1 MEWAP
6 VKARHMHKIKIRH
19 LETLLVFMKT
29 GSVTEAAAVL
39 GTTQPNA
46 SKSLKQ
52 LEDSIGISLFQRS
65 GGRLQPTPEAEI
77 LFTHA
82 ARLMEELTFFETLS
96 VDLARLKSG
105 FVQVATLATFGVAL
119 LPLVVEAF
127 NTRYP
132 EVFVQIDILDSDKI
146 HSFVSRGNYDLGLV
160 HHPSQEMDLMAQT
173 LRTGSMV
180 CILPPAHPLAR
191 QAGIN
196 GGRPGRPA
204 ADHLSEDP
212 ALRRR
217 DRQDAGRRGRADPQP
232 AVGQSQP
239 CGAQAGRARPRPG
252 PGRRVLGLGRGGGAR
267 HRDPALHAAHPG
279 LDRPDR
285 AEAPAAVARGPGL
298 PRGAAGR
305 AGRAAAVALPLVRN
319 FRIS

>member
-1 MEWAP
+1 
-6 VKARHMHKIKIRH
+6 MHKIKIRH
-19 LETLLVFMKT
+19 LETLMVFMKT
-29 GSVTEAAAVL
+29 GSVTEAAGVL

-82 ARLMEELTFFETLS
+82 ARLMEELTYFETLS

-127 NTRYP
+127 NTRHP
-132 EVFVQIDILDSDKI
+132 DVFVQIDILDSDKI

-160 HHPSQEMDLMAQT
+160 HHPSQEEDLMAKS

-180 CILPPAHPLAR
+180 CIMPAGHPLSRRAAIR
-191 QAGIN
+191 
-196 GGRPGRPA
+196 A
-204 ADHLSEDP
+204 ADL
-212 ALRRR
+212 
-217 DRQDAGRRGRADPQP
+217 AGVPLITYPKTLPFGAVIAKTLADDGVPVRNPISANHSHVVRKLVERGR
-232 AVGQSQP
+232 
-239 CGAQAGRARPRPG
+239 
-252 PGRRVLGLGRGGGAR
+252 GL
-267 HRDPALHAAHPG
+267 ALVDEFSVWDA
-279 LDRPDR
+279 
-285 AEAPAAVARGPGL
+285 AEAPGIAIRPFTPRIPVSIGLIVPQRRPLSLAAQAFVDEL
-298 PRGAAGR
+298 RGALATP
-305 AGRAAAVALPLVRN
+305 PL
-319 FRIS
+319 

>member
-1 MEWAP
+1 
-6 VKARHMHKIKIRH
+6 MHKIKIRH
-19 LETLLVFMKT
+19 LETLMVFMKT
-29 GSVTEAAAVL
+29 GSVTEAAAAL

-127 NTRYP
+127 NTRHP

-180 CILPPAHPLAR
+180 CIMPPAHPLAR
-191 QAGIN
+191 QAGIKASDLAGLPLITYPKTLPFGAAIAKTLADEGVAIRN
-196 GGRPGRPA
+196 PLSANHSHVVRKLVERGRGLALVDEFSVWDAAAAPGIAIRPFTPRIPVSIGLIVPKRRPLSLA
-204 ADHLSEDP
+204 AQAFL
-212 ALRRR
+212 ATL
-217 DRQDAGRRGRADPQP
+217 QDA
-232 AVGQSQP
+232 
-239 CGAQAGRARPRPG
+239 
-252 PGRRVLGLGRGGGAR
+252 L
-267 HRDPALHAAHPG
+267 AAP
-279 LDRPDR
+279 
-285 AEAPAAVARGPGL
+285 
-298 PRGAAGR
+298 
-305 AGRAAAVALPLVRN
+305 PL
-319 FRIS
+319 